1 MTGRTGGAGPLSAHT
16 TVVGVIGMPVA
27 HSLSPR
33 LHNAAFAALGLDW
46 VSVGFPVPEGEAA
59 TALEG
64 ARALGV
70 RGLSVTMP
78 HKEAAADA
86 VEEASE
92 TVRRLHAANC
102 VDLAG
107 GSLVGVN
114 TDGAGFV
121 AALRE
126 HEWFEPAG
134 ERCVVLGAGGAARAV
149 VLALAEAGA
158 AEVVV
163 VNRRADRGEVAARL
177 AGACGR
183 VGSPADVAGAALVV
197 KATPE
202 GMTGVGS
209 AGDGEVVVPGRHQVA
224 VDLVYDP
231 PATPWL
237 AAAEA
242 AGARCRNG
250 LGTLLHQAAFQLE
263 RWTGMEVPRSALWA
277 AVEDGGPDAPSGGEE
292 GARPRAARGPR

>member
-1 MTGRTGGAGPLSAHT
+1 MTSGSQGVAELSART
-16 TVVGVIGMPVA
+16 TVVGVIGMPVD

-46 VSVGFPVPEGEAA
+46 VSVAFPVAA
-59 TALEG
+59 GAAPTALAG

-78 HKEAAADA
+78 HKEAVADA
-86 VEEASE
+86 VDDATD
-92 TVRRLHAANC
+92 TVRALGAANC
-102 VDLAG
+102 VDLADG
-107 GSLVGVN
+107 RLTGVN

-121 AALRE
+121 AAVE
-126 HEWFEPAG
+126 EGGWFDPAG

-163 VNRRADRGEVAARL
+163 VNRTASRAVRAARL
-177 AGACGR
+177 AGAVGR
-183 VGSPADVAGAALVV
+183 VGNAADVAGASLVV
-197 KATPE
+197 KATPA
-202 GMTGVGS
+202 GMTGVGG
-209 AGDGEVVVPGRHQVA
+209 AGHDEVAVPGRGQFA

-231 PATPWL
+231 PMTPWL
-237 AAAEA
+237 TAAEA
-242 AGARCRNG
+242 AGAQVRNG

-263 RWTGMEVPRSALWA
+263 RWTGLQVPRRALWA
-277 AVEDGGPDAPSGGEE
+277 AVAPDGGPGAPG
-292 GARPRAARGPR
+292 RPS

>member
-1 MTGRTGGAGPLSAHT
+1 
-16 TVVGVIGMPVA
+16 MPVD

-46 VSVGFPVPEGEAA
+46 VSVGFPVEAGDA
-59 TALEG
+59 LTALAG

-78 HKEAAADA
+78 HKEAVADA
-86 VEEASE
+86 VEEATD
-92 TVRRLHAANC
+92 TVRALHAANC
-102 VDLAG
+102 VDLAD
-107 GSLVGVN
+107 SRLTGVN

-121 AALRE
+121 AAVRE
-126 HEWFEPAG
+126 GGWFDPTG

-158 AEVVV
+158 SEVVV
-163 VNRRADRGEVAARL
+163 VNRTPSRAEAAARL
-177 AGACGR
+177 AGAAGC

-197 KATPE
+197 KATPA
-202 GMTGVGS
+202 GMTGVRDADHG
-209 AGDGEVVVPGRHQVA
+209 GLVVPGRGQVA

-237 AAAEA
+237 ASADA

-263 RWTGMEVPRSALWA
+263 RWTGLEVPRSALWA
-277 AVEDGGPDAPSGGEE
+277 AVVPGGRDARDE
-292 GARPRAARGPR
+292 R